1 MLVIYFRG
9 RRINRTLLEDLE
21 TSIMKSLE
29 PYTKEV
35 NKVKIRPDEYEF
47 RCKSTNKNIRVLTVH
62 LRLANRSFI
71 IQWLINL
78 LFKEKERLFIGIK
91 FGNVHAMEDP
101 SYRFDMVPYRKKSF
115 IRQRWEVFREI
126 DDIPTVDKSV
136 DNMYMIKADSLAYVE
151 HFVENEEFISL
162 TASLE
167 PFLEHLVLQKSTED
181 TEPNYANTY
190 EFRGIKD
197 TYDLDKMLRLFFL
210 GAILHI
216 ANHESVKK
224 KVAKGSK
231 GKSMSSRR
239 GIARRGA
246 GRTSKPKT
254 NRKKTKP
261 KRKSKSKRN

>member
-1 MLVIYFRG
+1 MQ
-9 RRINRTLLEDLE
+9 
-21 TSIMKSLE
+21 SIK
-29 PYTKEV
+29 PYSKEV

-91 FGNVHAMEDP
+91 FGNAHALEDP

-126 DDIPTVDKSV
+126 DDIPTVDKAV
-136 DNMYMIKADSLAYVE
+136 DNLYMIKADSLAYVE
-151 HFVENEEFISL
+151 HFVEHEEFVSL
-162 TASLE
+162 SRSLE
-167 PFLEHLVLQKSTED
+167 PYLEHFVLQKSTED

-190 EFRGIKD
+190 EFHGIKD
-197 TYDLDKMLRLFFL
+197 TYDLDEMLKLFFL
-210 GAILHI
+210 GAQLHLS
-216 ANHESVKK
+216 NHENVKK
-224 KVAKGSK
+224 KVAQGSK
-231 GKSMSSRR
+231 GKSMSTRR

-246 GRTSKPKT
+246 GRSSKPKT
-254 NRKKTKP
+254 KSRK
-261 KRKSKSKRN
+261 NQN